1 MRRIALI
8 LLPLVIE
15 LLACKRPETTGSKPL
30 PILPNTSVGANGDPA
45 APNWI
50 GDPPPF
56 SGVGSEAPNP
66 MGDLSFQRSFA
77 IAHARTAMA
86 RDIDLRVRA
95 MLQELGQSSLAVSE
109 KLKNTSG
116 QVVKEDAFRQLTDA
130 VLVGTRAQKFH
141 TGPDGTLWVLVVTDP
156 EEAKDSL
163 RTRVRKELVDLGL
176 GQNDLQDAVAR
187 MDAAIDTPR
196 KTPR

>member
-1 MRRIALI
+1 MRRIVLV
-8 LLPLVIE
+8 LLPLVVG

-30 PILPNTSVGANGDPA
+30 PAHPNTYPATNWDPA
-45 APNWI
+45 APSWI
-50 GDPPPF
+50 GEPPPF

-66 MGDLSFQRSFA
+66 MGDLSFQRTFA
-77 IAHARTAMA
+77 IAHARTALA
-86 RDIDLRVRA
+86 RDMDLRVRA

-116 QVVKEDAFRQLTDA
+116 QVVKEDTSRQLTDA
-130 VLVGTRAQKFH
+130 VLSGTRAQKFH
-141 TGPDGTLWVLVVTDP
+141 ASPDGTLWVLVVTDP
-156 EEAKDSL
+156 ETAKDSL
-163 RTRVRKELVDLGL
+163 RIRVRKELVDLGL

-187 MDAAIDTPR
+187 MDAAIDAPR

>member
-8 LLPLVIE
+8 LLPLVVG

-30 PILPNTSVGANGDPA
+30 PILANTSAGASGDPA
-45 APNWI
+45 APSWI

-56 SGVGSEAPNP
+56 SVLGSEAPNP
-66 MGDLSFQRSFA
+66 MGDLSFQRTFA
-77 IAHARTAMA
+77 IAHARTALA
-86 RDIDLRVRA
+86 RDMDLRVRA
-95 MLQELGQSSLAVSE
+95 MLQELGQSSLAVGE
-109 KLKNTSG
+109 KLRNTGG
-116 QVVKEDAFRQLTDA
+116 QVAKEDTSRQLTDT
-130 VLVGTRAQKFH
+130 VLSGTRAQKFH
-141 TGPDGTLWVLVVTDP
+141 TSPDGTLWVLVVIDP
-156 EEAKDSL
+156 EAAKDSL

-187 MDAAIDTPR
+187 MDAAIDAPR